1 VRARSLTLREVR
13 GFASRTFDLD
23 RSTNVLFGDNG
34 TGKST
39 VISALAWCLAAFVPG
54 VQRAAPTERDLRYVW
69 REVDGRAFREAAAH
83 GSVELDLDVDG
94 AARKGGWVITRHD
107 GGTPSADLKKL
118 STWVQRRPPTAD
130 LPLVAVFRVHR
141 RWQDVPAPGD
151 VPVDRLDGY
160 DGALDAGAH
169 LGAVRGWFRDE
180 TLRRLT
186 RGASPALDAVEVAL
200 QRFLGGGDAPL
211 WDTDGSDVIV
221 HLPKRGA
228 RVGLRDLSDGYR
240 NLVGIVVELARRSMT
255 LNPHRSPGD
264 ALNVTGV
271 VAIDEIDLHLH
282 PSWQRSVLPGLR
294 DAFPNVQLIVTTHSP
309 QVLASVR
316 SNDEV
321 VSLDDGD
328 RLLYVRGRDTNS
340 ILESGMNA
348 PYAAHDEVVRDVLG
362 LIEGGDLAAA
372 RARIDALAADWGP
385 YDRTLTELQLFLDT
399 AD

>member
-1 VRARSLTLREVR
+1 MRARSLILKEVR
-13 GFASRTFDLD
+13 GFEGRTFDLD
-23 RSTNVLFGDNG
+23 RPTTVLFGDNG

-39 VISALAWCLAAFVPG
+39 VICALAWGLAAFVPG
-54 VQRAAPTERDLRYVW
+54 PQRAAPTEPDLRYVW
-69 REVDGRAFREAAAH
+69 RRFDDRTSRESAGQA
-83 GSVELDLDVDG
+83 SVELDLVVDG
-94 AARKGGWVITRHD
+94 APRTPAWTITRHD

-118 STWVQRRPPTAD
+118 SSWVQKRPPTAD

-141 RWQDVPAPGD
+141 RWQDAPSPAE

-200 QRFLGGGDAPL
+200 QRFLGGGEAPL
-211 WDTDGSDVIV
+211 WDADGSDVIV

-264 ALNVTGV
+264 ALNVAGV

-282 PSWQRSVLPGLR
+282 PRWQRSVLPGLR

-321 VSLDDGD
+321 LSLDDGD

-348 PYAAHDEVVRDVLG
+348 PYAEHDAVVREVLG
-362 LIEGGDLAAA
+362 LIERRDLVAA